1 MSDLVKIDDATYV
14 LEDQF
19 VRCFLLLG
27 NESALWI
34 DSGVSNPDLE
44 ELADAVTSLPLS
56 VVYTHGDGDHISG
69 TAQFSQF
76 MMTKED
82 YEGCGV
88 AEKFPNSQW
97 IEICDGD
104 VIDLGGRTLEVISVP
119 GHTAGSIALLDRER
133 RILYAG
139 DTLQKEHIYLFG
151 AHRKPEQFTH
161 ALEKLISRKADY
173 NTVLASHG
181 LMKLEAN
188 AAEQIL
194 ADWKKVQAGT
204 IPAKEVDMWGQKVKS
219 YDGAYCGFYLQ

>member
-1 MSDLVKIDDATYV
+1 MSDLVKIDDKTYV

-19 VRCFLLLG
+19 VRCFLLIG

-44 ELADAVTSLPLS
+44 ELADEVTSLPLS
-56 VVYTHGDGDHISG
+56 VVYTHADGDHISG

-88 AEKFPNSQW
+88 AEKFPASQW

-104 VIDLGGRTLEVISVP
+104 VIDLGGRTLEVIAVP
-119 GHTAGSIALLDRER
+119 GHTAGSIVLLDKER
-133 RILYAG
+133 RMLFAG
-139 DTLQKEHIYLFG
+139 DSLQKEHIYLFG
-151 AHRKPEQFTH
+151 GHRCPEQFAD
-161 ALEKLISRKADY
+161 ALKKLMARKADY
-173 NTVLASHG
+173 DTVLASHG
-181 LMKLEAN
+181 VLKLCSD

-194 ADWKKVQAGT
+194 ADWNAVQSGAV
-204 IPAKEVDMWGQKVKS
+204 PAKEVDMWGQKVKS
-219 YDGAYCGFYLQ
+219 YDGTYCGFYLQ